1 MISEDSTA
9 ILTKSF
15 GGDACS
21 WQEVDLD
28 DLDNP
33 LSTHGFYKMSTYP
46 GYIRDL

>member
-1 MISEDSTA
+1 MISEDSTV